1 MEVDNPFLLEGK
13 KILITGASSGIGKEI
28 AIFLAKQRAIP
39 IILAR
44 TKNNLIETLSQ
55 FEDIK
60 EAKYFVCDLT
70 DFEQI
75 KSVVNEIVILD
86 GVVFNAGLID
96 YIPIKILTPERVR
109 SIFSLNFDSQ
119 VILTQQLLKMRKINK
134 GSSLVYISSISSHL
148 GVPGTAIY
156 AASKAAITSFAK
168 VLASELS
175 FKKIRVNIVSPG
187 IVKTSLFDAVSDK
200 VNIEVFEK
208 EEESYP
214 LGYGTPSDV
223 AHAVAYLLSDGARW
237 VTGTEIVLDG
247 GFTLKK

>member
-1 MEVDNPFLLEGK
+1 MEIFNPFNLKGK
-13 KILITGASSGIGKEI
+13 KILITGASSGIGREI
-28 AIFLAKQRAIP
+28 AIFLSKQGAIP

-44 TKNNLIETLSQ
+44 TKNKLIETLSL
-55 FEDIK
+55 FEYI
-60 EAKYFVCDLT
+60 EESRYFVCDLT
-70 DFEQI
+70 NMEQI
-75 KSVVNEIVILD
+75 KSLANEIDILD

-96 YIPIKILTPERVR
+96 YVPIKVLSVEKIRK
-109 SIFSLNFDSQ
+109 IFSLNFDSQ
-119 VILTQQLLKMRKINK
+119 VILTQQLLNTRKINN

-175 FKKIRVNIVSPG
+175 SKKIRVNIVSPG
-187 IVKTSLFDAVSDK
+187 IVKTSLFDAVSEK
-200 VNIEVFEK
+200 VNLDVFKK
-208 EEESYP
+208 EEELYP
-214 LGYGTPSDV
+214 LGYGTPTDV
-223 AHAVAYLLSDGARW
+223 ANAVSYLLSGAARW